1 MQRALY
7 LYECNVPSTQHS
19 NATLMDLLFLLCNFC
34 TDRYIFS
41 NMFTVQKLGHFHVNL
56 PARFSMIL
64 VNSVKYV

>member
-19 NATLMDLLFLLCNFC
+19 NATLIYLLFLLCNFC

-41 NMFTVQKLGHFHVNL
+41 NMFNVET
-56 PARFSMIL
+56 RTFSRKFTCK
-64 VNSVKYV
+64 V